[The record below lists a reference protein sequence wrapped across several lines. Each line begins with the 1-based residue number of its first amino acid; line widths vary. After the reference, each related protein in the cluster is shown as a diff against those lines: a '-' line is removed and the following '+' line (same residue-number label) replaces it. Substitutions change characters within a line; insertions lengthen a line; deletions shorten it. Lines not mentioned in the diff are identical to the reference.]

1 MTPRFGPMDFDA
13 FYRAVYGYS
22 PFPWQRMLAERV
34 AEGEWPTCIDLPTA
48 SGKTA
53 CIDIAVYALACQ
65 ADRPVEERTAP
76 RRIFFVVDRR
86 IVVDEAFARAKHL
99 ARTLAEARDGILR
112 TVADRLR
119 SLSTGGEGE
128 WPLVATRMRGG
139 VALDDGWVRDPSRP
153 AVITST
159 VDQVGS
165 RLLFRGYGR
174 SHRVA
179 AIDAGL
185 AGNDAL
191 YILDEAH
198 CAVPFSQTLTA
209 VQEYRGPR
217 WAERPVLSPFRVVVM
232 SATPPEGV
240 PSENVFPS
248 PGEHESALDSEV
260 LAQRIRAVKRA
271 ELAEARSPRKP
282 RSGQP
287 GLTGERLSDDPLVLD
302 AADRALKAAAA
313 GPRRIAIMVNRVATA
328 RAIWRQ
334 LRAELQSDDGTSEAD
349 VVLMTGRMR
358 PFDRDRLI
366 RRWAPILGAKAD
378 RAPLER
384 PVILVTTQCL
394 EVGADFSFD
403 VLITECASLD
413 ALRQRFG
420 RLDRLGTIGSTGA
433 AILIRRNQIRT
444 DEQLQ
449 GLEESGKVDDPI
461 YGNALAATWNWLT
474 EHAEEENGSK
484 WIDMGIAGL
493 EAYFPADR
501 AARRQLLSRLSA
513 PASAAPALLP
523 AHLDLCAQTSPR
535 PQPDP
540 DIARFLRG
548 LEPGEPEVAVV
559 IRNDLVPVSGAGDED
574 EAHPWI
580 HAISLLPPTT
590 PETFPV
596 PLRLVRQWIT
606 AGEADVEA
614 LTDVEGAPVV
624 GEDPKP
630 SGRRFVVLWRGR
642 ERSVHTSDAAA
653 VRPGDIVIIPNLESL
668 PEAFGDLGEDDSRRP
683 ITDIAE
689 AAYQE
694 ARGRAILRVH
704 PRTLDLWKDHPAV
717 QALLEWAEQPDRE
730 TDPGE
735 LSEILDRIGD
745 GPGDEEMEPLP
756 SWLRVAA
763 RTLAERCDIAA
774 HPCGGYVLSSR
785 VPVPIDTEPEQD
797 AFADDDDLWS
807 ESAVP
812 VSLLDHLGDTAEV
825 ARAYAERCLP
835 PGLVGPAARAAE
847 LHDIGKLDPRF
858 QQLLHGGNELAA
870 LSEPEP
876 LAKSARLP
884 TSQRAR
890 RRARELAGLPDGFR
904 HELLSAQLAERFF
917 DLPDDPADRDL
928 VLHLIATHH
937 GYARPFT
944 PVVRDAEPSAIDA
957 AIGGRRLAVT
967 AGERRGWPEPHHLS
981 SGFAD
986 RFGRIVQ
993 RHGWWGAAL
1002 LEAILRLADWTAS
1015 AAAAR
1020 STARRTA
1027 EELVPA
1033 GGEQ

>member
-22 PFPWQRMLAERV
+22 PFPWQRLLAVRV
-34 AEGEWPTCIDLPTA
+34 AEGGWRTCIDLPTA

-198 CAVPFSQTLTA
+198 CAVPFFQTLTA

-366 RRWAPILGAKAD
+366 RRWAP
-378 RAPLER
+378 
-384 PVILVTTQCL
+384 
-394 EVGADFSFD
+394 
-403 VLITECASLD
+403 
-413 ALRQRFG
+413 
-420 RLDRLGTIGSTGA
+420 
-433 AILIRRNQIRT
+433 
-444 DEQLQ
+444 
-449 GLEESGKVDDPI
+449 
-461 YGNALAATWNWLT
+461 
-474 EHAEEENGSK
+474 
-484 WIDMGIAGL
+484 
-493 EAYFPADR
+493 
-501 AARRQLLSRLSA
+501 
-513 PASAAPALLP
+513 
-523 AHLDLCAQTSPR
+523 
-535 PQPDP
+535 
-540 DIARFLRG
+540 
-548 LEPGEPEVAVV
+548 
-559 IRNDLVPVSGAGDED
+559 
-574 EAHPWI
+574 
-580 HAISLLPPTT
+580 
-590 PETFPV
+590 
-596 PLRLVRQWIT
+596 
-606 AGEADVEA
+606 
-614 LTDVEGAPVV
+614 
-624 GEDPKP
+624 
-630 SGRRFVVLWRGR
+630 
-642 ERSVHTSDAAA
+642 
-653 VRPGDIVIIPNLESL
+653 
-668 PEAFGDLGEDDSRRP
+668 
-683 ITDIAE
+683 
-689 AAYQE
+689 
-694 ARGRAILRVH
+694 
-704 PRTLDLWKDHPAV
+704 
-717 QALLEWAEQPDRE
+717 
-730 TDPGE
+730 
-735 LSEILDRIGD
+735 
-745 GPGDEEMEPLP
+745 
-756 SWLRVAA
+756 
-763 RTLAERCDIAA
+763 
-774 HPCGGYVLSSR
+774 
-785 VPVPIDTEPEQD
+785 
-797 AFADDDDLWS
+797 
-807 ESAVP
+807 
-812 VSLLDHLGDTAEV
+812 
-825 ARAYAERCLP
+825 
-835 PGLVGPAARAAE
+835 
-847 LHDIGKLDPRF
+847 
-858 QQLLHGGNELAA
+858 
-870 LSEPEP
+870 
-876 LAKSARLP
+876 
-884 TSQRAR
+884 
-890 RRARELAGLPDGFR
+890 
-904 HELLSAQLAERFF
+904 
-917 DLPDDPADRDL
+917 
-928 VLHLIATHH
+928 
-937 GYARPFT
+937 
-944 PVVRDAEPSAIDA
+944 
-957 AIGGRRLAVT
+957 
-967 AGERRGWPEPHHLS
+967 
-981 SGFAD
+981 
-986 RFGRIVQ
+986 
-993 RHGWWGAAL
+993 
-1002 LEAILRLADWTAS
+1002 
-1015 AAAAR
+1015 
-1020 STARRTA
+1020 
-1027 EELVPA
+1027 
-1033 GGEQ
+1033 